1 MNSNFG
7 NNQINSLI
15 MISNARG
22 SHLFAKYG
30 RDESPVFK
38 IKAVQTEFAKP
49 KLRLTVMEVI
59 YPRDLYRELDARAAV
74 LMAIKDGMAV
84 VKETDTMITFIPE
97 MGQRSIVVEIPEV
110 DCECCKLIVESPVYV
125 KGDCSQPIRGRVDV
139 DGNCPARNLFY
150 VCQKPRHGVLDLDRE
165 TGEWVYQS
173 RCEDPERDTFE
184 IIVWNVSGGWATQR
198 TVITCERQPEVIDV
212 NIVNTPLTIV
222 AEYPIDVNVATLP
235 PVVVRTEG
243 EALAVDVVGMA
254 SVTIDGAVEVTGV
267 NVEFPDVMTVTTA
280 VDDALTVSVTGV
292 PSVTID
298 GPVQVAGIEISGLEI
313 SGLELTFPDVMTV
326 TTAEDA
332 PLSVSVVGVPS
343 VTVEGVVEVTGVD
356 VEFPDV
362 MTVTTPEDAPLSVSV
377 VGVPTVTI
385 EGVVTVAFPDIMA
398 VTTPED
404 EPLSVSITGVQSVTF
419 DGVVTVTGADVYLP
433 DLMKVTT
440 PEGTPLSVSV
450 TGVPSVT
457 IDGFVSVEFP
467 DVMTVTTAE
476 DAPLSVSVAG
486 LPSVTI
492 DGAVTVTGVDV
503 EFPAAMTVTTAED
516 APLSVSVAGLP
527 SVTLDG
533 PVTIT
538 GLDITIPETMMVTT
552 AEDAPLSVSVASLP
566 SVTLDGP
573 VTVTG
578 LDITIPDS
586 MTVTT
591 AENAPLS
598 VSVTGLPSVTI
609 DGPVKISPYG
619 LYSVSTDLPEIV
631 PNSSE
636 QALFDTAHSIDQT
649 VFVKLPAGVTATIQP
664 IVVPKGETET
674 YALGDPIEKTSN
686 FAFTNTTPASKVGV
700 QVGNPGTTAL
710 TGARVTVESHEP
722 ITRG

>member
-280 VDDALTVSVTGV
+280 
-292 PSVTID
+292 
-298 GPVQVAGIEISGLEI
+298 
-313 SGLELTFPDVMTV
+313 
-326 TTAEDA
+326 
-332 PLSVSVVGVPS
+332 
-343 VTVEGVVEVTGVD
+343 
-356 VEFPDV
+356 
-362 MTVTTPEDAPLSVSV
+362 
-377 VGVPTVTI
+377 
-385 EGVVTVAFPDIMA
+385 
-398 VTTPED
+398 
-404 EPLSVSITGVQSVTF
+404 
-419 DGVVTVTGADVYLP
+419 
-433 DLMKVTT
+433 
-440 PEGTPLSVSV
+440 TPL
-450 TGVPSVT
+450 P
-457 IDGFVSVEFP
+457 
-467 DVMTVTTAE
+467 
-476 DAPLSVSVAG
+476 
-486 LPSVTI
+486 
-492 DGAVTVTGVDV
+492 
-503 EFPAAMTVTTAED
+503 
-516 APLSVSVAGLP
+516 
-527 SVTLDG
+527 
-533 PVTIT
+533 
-538 GLDITIPETMMVTT
+538 
-552 AEDAPLSVSVASLP
+552 
-566 SVTLDGP
+566 
-573 VTVTG
+573 
-578 LDITIPDS
+578 
-586 MTVTT
+586 
-591 AENAPLS
+591 
-598 VSVTGLPSVTI
+598 
-609 DGPVKISPYG
+609 
-619 LYSVSTDLPEIV
+619 
-631 PNSSE
+631 
-636 QALFDTAHSIDQT
+636 
-649 VFVKLPAGVTATIQP
+649 
-664 IVVPKGETET
+664 
-674 YALGDPIEKTSN
+674 
-686 FAFTNTTPASKVGV
+686 
-700 QVGNPGTTAL
+700 
-710 TGARVTVESHEP
+710 GAR
-722 ITRG
+722 R

>member
-173 RCEDPERDTFE
+173 RCEDPEGDTFE
-184 IIVWNVSGGWATQR
+184 IIVWNVSGGWTAQR
-198 TVITCERQPEVIDV
+198 TVIACERQPEVIDV

-267 NVEFPDVMTVTTA
+267 NVEFPDVMTVTT
-280 VDDALTVSVTGV
+280 
-292 PSVTID
+292 
-298 GPVQVAGIEISGLEI
+298 
-313 SGLELTFPDVMTV
+313 
-326 TTAEDA
+326 
-332 PLSVSVVGVPS
+332 
-343 VTVEGVVEVTGVD
+343 
-356 VEFPDV
+356 
-362 MTVTTPEDAPLSVSV
+362 PEDAPLSVSV

-385 EGVVTVAFPDIMA
+385 DGVVNVAFPDIMA

-440 PEGTPLSVSV
+440 PEGAPLSVSV

-457 IDGFVSVEFP
+457 IDGFVSVDFPDVMTVTIAEDAPLSVSVAGLPSVTIDGAVTVTGVDVEFP

-503 EFPAAMTVTTAED
+503 EFPDVMTVTTAED
-516 APLSVSVAGLP
+516 APLSVSVASLP

-578 LDITIPDS
+578 LDITIPDI

-619 LYSVSTDLPEIV
+619 LYSVSTDLPEIAK
-631 PNSSE
+631 NSSE
-636 QALFDTAHSIDQT
+636 QALFDTANSIDQT

-686 FAFTNTTPASKVGV
+686 YAFTNTTPASKVGV

>member
-173 RCEDPERDTFE
+173 RCEDPEGDTFE
-184 IIVWNVSGGWATQR
+184 IIVWNVSGGWTAQR
-198 TVITCERQPEVIDV
+198 TVIACERQPEVIDV

-267 NVEFPDVMTVTTA
+267 NVEFPDVMTVTT
-280 VDDALTVSVTGV
+280 
-292 PSVTID
+292 
-298 GPVQVAGIEISGLEI
+298 
-313 SGLELTFPDVMTV
+313 
-326 TTAEDA
+326 
-332 PLSVSVVGVPS
+332 
-343 VTVEGVVEVTGVD
+343 
-356 VEFPDV
+356 
-362 MTVTTPEDAPLSVSV
+362 PEDAPLSVSV

-385 EGVVTVAFPDIMA
+385 DGVVNVAFPDIMA

-440 PEGTPLSVSV
+440 PEGAPLSVSV

-457 IDGFVSVEFP
+457 IDGFVSVDFP
-467 DVMTVTTAE
+467 DVMTVTIAE

-503 EFPAAMTVTTAED
+503 EFPDVMTVTTAED
-516 APLSVSVAGLP
+516 APLSVSVASLP

-578 LDITIPDS
+578 LDITIPDI

-619 LYSVSTDLPEIV
+619 LYSVSTDLPEIAK
-631 PNSSE
+631 NSSE
-636 QALFDTAHSIDQT
+636 QALFDTANSIDQT

-686 FAFTNTTPASKVGV
+686 YAFTNTTPASKVGV

>member
-1 MNSNFG
+1 
-7 NNQINSLI
+7 

-173 RCEDPERDTFE
+173 RCEDPEGDTFE
-184 IIVWNVSGGWATQR
+184 IIVWNVSGGWTAQR
-198 TVITCERQPEVIDV
+198 TVIACERQPEVIDV

-267 NVEFPDVMTVTTA
+267 NVEFPDVMTVTT
-280 VDDALTVSVTGV
+280 
-292 PSVTID
+292 
-298 GPVQVAGIEISGLEI
+298 
-313 SGLELTFPDVMTV
+313 
-326 TTAEDA
+326 
-332 PLSVSVVGVPS
+332 
-343 VTVEGVVEVTGVD
+343 
-356 VEFPDV
+356 
-362 MTVTTPEDAPLSVSV
+362 PEDAPLSVSV

-385 EGVVTVAFPDIMA
+385 DGVVNVAFPDIMA

-440 PEGTPLSVSV
+440 PEGAPLSVSV

-457 IDGFVSVEFP
+457 IDGFVSVDFP
-467 DVMTVTTAE
+467 DVMTVTIAE

-503 EFPAAMTVTTAED
+503 EFPDVMTVTTAED
-516 APLSVSVAGLP
+516 APLSVSVASLP

-578 LDITIPDS
+578 LDITIPDI

-619 LYSVSTDLPEIV
+619 LYSVSTDLPEIAK
-631 PNSSE
+631 NSSE
-636 QALFDTAHSIDQT
+636 QALFDTANSIDQT

-686 FAFTNTTPASKVGV
+686 YAFTNTTPASKVGV

>member
-30 RDESPVFK
+30 RDESPIFK

-59 YPRDLYRELDARAAV
+59 YPRDLYRELDSRAAV

-150 VCQKPRHGVLDLDRE
+150 VCQKPRHGILDLDCE

-198 TVITCERQPEVIDV
+198 TMIACESQPEVIDV
-212 NIVNTPLTIV
+212 NILNTPLTIV

-254 SVTIDGAVEVTGV
+254 SVTIDGAVEVTGL

-280 VDDALTVSVTGV
+280 GDDALTVNVIGV

-298 GPVQVAGIEISGLEI
+298 GPVQVSGIEI
-313 SGLELTFPDVMTV
+313 SGLELTFPDVMMV
-326 TTAEDA
+326 TTAGDG
-332 PLSVSVVGVPS
+332 PLAVSVTGVPT
-343 VTVEGVVEVTGVD
+343 VTLDGAVEVTGVD
-356 VEFPDV
+356 IKFPDV
-362 MTVTTPEDAPLSVSV
+362 MMVTTAGDGPL
-377 VGVPTVTI
+377 
-385 EGVVTVAFPDIMA
+385 A
-398 VTTPED
+398 
-404 EPLSVSITGVQSVTF
+404 
-419 DGVVTVTGADVYLP
+419 
-433 DLMKVTT
+433 
-440 PEGTPLSVSV
+440 VSV
-450 TGVPSVT
+450 TGVP
-457 IDGFVSVEFP
+457 
-467 DVMTVTTAE
+467 TVT
-476 DAPLSVSVAG
+476 L
-486 LPSVTI
+486 
-492 DGAVTVTGVDV
+492 DGAVEVTGVDIK
-503 EFPAAMTVTTAED
+503 FPDV
-516 APLSVSVAGLP
+516 
-527 SVTLDG
+527 
-533 PVTIT
+533 
-538 GLDITIPETMMVTT
+538 MMVTT
-552 AEDAPLSVSVASLP
+552 AGDGPLAVSVTGVP
-566 SVTLDGP
+566 TVTLDGAVEVTGVDIKFP
-573 VTVTG
+573 DVMMVTTAGDGPLAVSVTGVPTVT
-578 LDITIPDS
+578 LDGAVEVTGVDIKFPEI

-591 AENAPLS
+591 VKDESLA
-598 VSVTGLPSVTI
+598 VSVTGTPSVTI
-609 DGPVKISPYG
+609 DGPVTLTPYG
-619 LYSVSTDLPEIV
+619 IYTASTELGDIAGGADA
-631 PNSSE
+631 
-636 QALFDTAHSIDQT
+636 QALFDTSKSIDQT
-649 VFVKLPAGVTATIQP
+649 IFVKIRPEGVTASIQP
-664 IVVPKGETET
+664 IVIPAGDTET
-674 YALGDPIEKTSN
+674 YALGDPIQKASN
-686 FAFTNTTPASKVGV
+686 FAFINTTPASKVGV
-700 QVGNPGTTAL
+700 KVTNLGTGGAATPLSNPV
-710 TGARVTVESHEP
+710 VTIESHEP
-722 ITRG
+722 VETE